1 MASDT
6 LTLLF
11 TIILLLFVGYTLY
24 RYAVTGV
31 VSRYSPVI
39 IVLGVLSL
47 LFLTRSTENERLAD
61 AGESLWSGLTSPFA
75 PAPRRFRY
83 GGGKKRN

>member
-6 LTLLF
+6 ITVLF
-11 TIILLLFVGYTLY
+11 TIVLLSFIGYTIY
-24 RYAVTGV
+24 RYAVTGS
-31 VSRYSPVI
+31 VSRYSPVV

-61 AGESLWSGLTSPFA
+61 AGESVWSGLTSPFG
-75 PAPRRFRY
+75 PAPRRLRY